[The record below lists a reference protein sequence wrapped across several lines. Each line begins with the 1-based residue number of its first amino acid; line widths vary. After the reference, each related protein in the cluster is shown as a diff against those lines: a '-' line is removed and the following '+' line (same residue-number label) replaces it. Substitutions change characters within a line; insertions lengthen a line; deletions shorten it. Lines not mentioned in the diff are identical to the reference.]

1 MMLALRDGLRQRGY
15 DARLF
20 TSNAQGGET
29 SGLADYECFGTTS
42 GFRTLLQTA
51 NLSAFQQLRRV
62 LTEFEPDIVHVRIFL
77 TQLSPLILPL
87 LRSIPSLYHVAWYRS
102 ICPLGTKLLPNGS
115 ICKDPMGVACF
126 QNRCLP
132 LHDWFPLMLQMKLWR
147 QWREVFD
154 LVVANSESVKHQLMA
169 EGIQPVEVVWNG
181 IPVRSPRPP
190 LTSPPTAVFAGRLVW
205 EKGIDVLLKAF
216 AHVVKQIPDA
226 QLLLAGEGPEREAL
240 TALMTTLNLQN
251 NVVLLGH
258 LPRSQM
264 EQRFANAWVQVVPS
278 RWAEPFG
285 IVAIESM
292 MRGTAVVAS
301 NMGGLAEI
309 VQNGQTGFL
318 IPPDDVAT
326 LAQALV
332 AILSDRALAE
342 QMGKIGREVAVAHF
356 SEDTFVDRFVEIYQI
371 LLRDKT
377 KITANVS

>member
-1 MMLALRDGLRQRGY
+1 
-15 DARLF
+15 
-20 TSNAQGGET
+20 
-29 SGLADYECFGTTS
+29 
-42 GFRTLLQTA
+42 LLQTA